1 MPSLKTVQIGT
12 VLYKLPFADLV
23 PMDPE
28 DREALRVSIVAAG
41 KVREPI
47 VTWKEQSRF
56 GEETVVDGA
65 NRVMIC
71 AEENLPNPP
80 RRPQSFAS
88 EEEARK
94 ECEDLNYAR
103 RHLTREQVRA
113 KRAARVERVAA
124 ARVEGQS
131 LRAIAEEE
139 GVSTT
144 QVREDIKAA
153 TVQGCTVEPPDGQVV
168 GKDKKKRAAS
178 NPVKCANCKA
188 KGLNIPDCPACAK
201 ARAAKKKPRST
212 AQGCAVEPPDEEP
225 AVDLTLDG
233 LGNEVPEDRIE
244 TFAVRV
250 LVKQAASLARKLDKL
265 YDQIAKHAGGVH
277 FRPTLKRTEKD
288 GKERF
293 QCSLLE
299 KSVAGLKLN
308 TPHSSICPRCERLH
322 PGETDPD
329 CPLCKGDGWL
339 TRSGL
344 KFAEKP
350 HVEALE
356 EKAQEGKKARSA

>member
-168 GKDKKKRAAS
+168 GKDKKKRKAS
-178 NPVKCANCKA
+178 MGPTLCERCQRIAPG
-188 KGLNIPDCPACAK
+188 KGIADCPACKLERDK
-201 ARAAKKKPRST
+201 AEKKKKVAAAAKRKKKAAEPRPDVKDQTGAIVPDSCRDAFADPGLGELVGEMEAVESMLSAERWIDHAQKFTPHYPFILVDKFRDHAWESLRQLQIALSDLKAGLPYAVCPKCGGVDST
-212 AQGCAVEPPDEEP
+212 ANGKTCR
-225 AVDLTLDG
+225 TCRG
-233 LGNEVPEDRIE
+233 SGHVPEWKHTE
-244 TFAVRV
+244 LEA
-250 LVKQAASLARKLDKL
+250 DK
-265 YDQIAKHAGGVH
+265 AKV
-277 FRPTLKRTEKD
+277 
-288 GKERF
+288 
-293 QCSLLE
+293 
-299 KSVAGLKLN
+299 
-308 TPHSSICPRCERLH
+308 
-322 PGETDPD
+322 
-329 CPLCKGDGWL
+329 
-339 TRSGL
+339 
-344 KFAEKP
+344 
-350 HVEALE
+350 
-356 EKAQEGKKARSA
+356 